1 MKQQGKGKTEC
12 GIVAKQRTQ
21 RNSTRKNCHPKL
33 FKEKKMTIRIQ
44 AKPRKEKQT
53 RKEERKPKQSKKTM
67 KPCKAMQSKGMKG
80 KPKSKAKH
88 QKNNKKK

>member
-1 MKQQGKGKTEC
+1 MRYRGK
-12 GIVAKQRTQ
+12 AKDSKKF
-21 RNSTRKNCHPKL
+21 NKKKNCHPKL

-53 RKEERKPKQSKKTM
+53 SKEERKPKQSEKTM

>member
-1 MKQQGKGKTEC
+1 MKYQGKEKTEC
-12 GIVAKQRTQ
+12 HIMAKDSKKFNKKKLPSKIVQR
-21 RNSTRKNCHPKL
+21 K
-33 FKEKKMTIRIQ
+33 KKMTKRIQ

-53 RKEERKPKQSKKTM
+53 RKEERKPKQSEKTM

-88 QKNNKKK
+88 QTNNKKK

>member
-1 MKQQGKGKTEC
+1 MRYRGK
-12 GIVAKQRTQ
+12 AKDSKKF
-21 RNSTRKNCHPKL
+21 NKKKNCHPKL

-53 RKEERKPKQSKKTM
+53 SKEERKPKQSEKTM
-67 KPCKAMQSKGMKG
+67 KPCKMQSKGMKG

-88 QKNNKKK
+88 QTNNKKK

>member
-1 MKQQGKGKTEC
+1 MKYQGKGKTEC
-12 GIVAKQRTQ
+12 GIMAKQRTQ

-33 FKEKKMTIRIQ
+33 FSEKKMTKRIQ
-44 AKPRKEKQT
+44 AKPQKEKQT
-53 RKEERKPKQSKKTM
+53 SKEERKPKQSEKTI
-67 KPCKAMQSKGMKG
+67 KPCKMQSKGMKG